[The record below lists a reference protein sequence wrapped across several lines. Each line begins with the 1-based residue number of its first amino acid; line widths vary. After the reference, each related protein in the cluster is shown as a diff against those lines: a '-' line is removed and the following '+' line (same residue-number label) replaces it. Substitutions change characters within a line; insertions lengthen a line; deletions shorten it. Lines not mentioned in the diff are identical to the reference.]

1 MTPAAPDPRVPAPLD
16 PLVARLL
23 DATGAEENRDLLSEL
38 VASVISLAED
48 RPDRLDLKIAA
59 SSLAEM
65 RRAFRVFA
73 PYRDVPKLTIFG
85 SARTRPDDP
94 LYDQARR
101 LAAAMAAR
109 GWMIITG
116 AGPGIMAA
124 GSEGAGP
131 ENTFGINIL
140 LPFEQGA
147 NPFVADDKLVEMKYF
162 FTRKL
167 MLSKESDGF
176 AVLPGGFGTLDEA
189 FELFTLIQTGK
200 AEPSPVVLV
209 DVPGGT
215 YWERWLDFVRS
226 ELGARHLIDEH
237 DLCLF
242 RITDDVDAAAAELAG
257 FYRNYQSRRFVGDR
271 LVLRL
276 RAEPT
281 DDELADLNRRFADI
295 VTSGR
300 IERTGPLAPEVSGR
314 DHVDLPRV
322 VFRFDRRRH
331 ARLRELID
339 ALNDLPSAPAE
350 PSPVASRDAATGG
363 RPMEADLRA
372 REDEEGEREVP

>member
-1 MTPAAPDPRVPAPLD
+1 
-16 PLVARLL
+16 RLL

-131 ENTFGINIL
+131 ENTFGINII

-147 NPFVADDKLVEMKYF
+147 NPFVADDKLVEM
-162 FTRKL
+162 
-167 MLSKESDGF
+167 
-176 AVLPGGFGTLDEA
+176 
-189 FELFTLIQTGK
+189 
-200 AEPSPVVLV
+200 
-209 DVPGGT
+209 
-215 YWERWLDFVRS
+215 
-226 ELGARHLIDEH
+226 
-237 DLCLF
+237 
-242 RITDDVDAAAAELAG
+242 
-257 FYRNYQSRRFVGDR
+257 
-271 LVLRL
+271 
-276 RAEPT
+276 
-281 DDELADLNRRFADI
+281 
-295 VTSGR
+295 
-300 IERTGPLAPEVSGR
+300 
-314 DHVDLPRV
+314 
-322 VFRFDRRRH
+322 
-331 ARLRELID
+331 
-339 ALNDLPSAPAE
+339 
-350 PSPVASRDAATGG
+350 
-363 RPMEADLRA
+363 
-372 REDEEGEREVP
+372 